1 MTAATLAPGP
11 LGQAG
16 LAMSAMT
23 AAPRQNCAAPRQNC
37 AVRLID
43 RRTGQ
48 THCTKGGPLLV
59 FTKAP
64 EGAVAELQ
72 TGRGASVW
80 EARFEPIGATAWT
93 IRGHS

>member
-1 MTAATLAPGP
+1 MTAAALTLSP

-23 AAPRQNCAAPRQNC
+23 AALRQTC

-48 THCTKGGPLLV
+48 THRINGSPLV
-59 FTKAP
+59 MFTKAP
-64 EGAVAELQ
+64 EEAVAELLA
-72 TGRGASVW
+72 GRDASVW
-80 EARFEPIGATAWT
+80 EARIEPVGTAAQT
-93 IRGHS
+93 AGGRK

>member
-23 AAPRQNCAAPRQNC
+23 AAPRQNC

>member
-1 MTAATLAPGP
+1 MTAAALTLGP

-23 AAPRQNCAAPRQNC
+23 AALRQTC

-48 THCTKGGPLLV
+48 THRINGSPLV
-59 FTKAP
+59 MFTRVP
-64 EGAVAELQ
+64 EEAVAELLA
-72 TGRGASVW
+72 GRDATVW
-80 EARFEPIGATAWT
+80 EARIEPVGMAAGTT
-93 IRGHS
+93 RGRA